1 MSVKHCFSRLSVIV
15 SMAILPSC
23 AGDDIDKGL
32 RLGARIYN
40 FDYQQKAGLIVA
52 DYLEHAV
59 RILPDP
65 IMRPNE
71 RIEIKQVTVEGK
83 PLPLNFAHTA
93 VWLDENSF
101 VLTLSKLNAGNPK
114 LQGMILIVDA
124 AARTAVRID
133 DIFADRK
140 FQTFPTYARPC
151 SRGIAVSYAH
161 LNALIVF
168 EPTGQ
173 AVDLV
178 GEKSSIL
185 PRLRPQVAASLRNI
199 IDVPISNPHGI
210 ACTDNAMFLADT
222 GHGRILR
229 IQGNRVS
236 MLHRTGEIFFTWR
249 AEAPA
254 SPTFTSPV
262 VVRTIDSALYFN
274 DESTGELFK
283 VDPSASI
290 GVPIEGTNRQ
300 FRTALGEAPIKFFDF
315 IRIDGG
321 WLINLGT
328 GGVIRRMRDS

>member
-1 MSVKHCFSRLSVIV
+1 MSLKHWFSRMSAIA

-23 AGDDIDKGL
+23 ASDDIDKGI

-40 FDYQQKAGLIVA
+40 FDYQHKAGLIVA

-65 IMRPNE
+65 IKHPKE

-83 PLPLNFAHTA
+83 PLPLKFAHTA

-101 VLTLSKLNAGNPK
+101 LLTLSKLNDSDPK
-114 LQGMILIVDA
+114 LQGMILLVDVYS
-124 AARTAVRID
+124 RTAVRID
-133 DIFADRK
+133 DIFADPK
-140 FQTFPTYARPC
+140 FQTFPAYAHPC
-151 SRGIAVSYAH
+151 NRGFAVSYAH

-168 EPTGQ
+168 EPNGQ

-178 GEKSSIL
+178 GEKSSVL

-199 IDVPISNPHGI
+199 IDMPISNPHGI

-236 MLHRTGEIFFTWR
+236 MLHRTSEILFAWR
-249 AEAPA
+249 AEEPA
-254 SPTFTSPV
+254 SRTFKSPT
-262 VVRTIDSALYFN
+262 VVRISDIALYFN

-290 GVPIEGTNRQ
+290 GLPIEVTKRQ
-300 FRTALGEAPIKFFDF
+300 FRTALDEAPIKFFDF

-328 GGVIRRMRDS
+328 SGVIRRMRDS

>member
-1 MSVKHCFSRLSVIV
+1 MNMKHYFSRMSVIV

-32 RLGARIYN
+32 PLGSKIYN
-40 FDYQQKAGLIVA
+40 FDYQPKAGLIVA
-52 DYLEHAV
+52 DYLEHTV

-65 IMRPNE
+65 IMRPKE
-71 RIEIKQVTVEGK
+71 KIEIKQVTVEGK
-83 PLPLNFAHTA
+83 PLPLNFAHAA
-93 VWLDENSF
+93 VWLNESSF
-101 VLTLSKLNAGNPK
+101 VLTLSKLNADNPK

-140 FQTFPTYARPC
+140 FQTFPAYAHPC
-151 SRGIAVSYAH
+151 GRGIAVSYAH

-168 EPTGQ
+168 DPNGE

-178 GEKSSIL
+178 GEKSRIL
-185 PRLRPQVAASLRNI
+185 PRLRPQVAASLRNV

-210 ACTDNAMFLADT
+210 ACTDSAMFLADT

-229 IQGNRVS
+229 IQSNGVS
-236 MLHRTGEIFFTWR
+236 MLHRTGDILFAWR
-249 AEAPA
+249 AGAPA
-254 SPTFTSPV
+254 GPTFTSPV
-262 VVRTIDSALYFN
+262 MVRTIDSALYFN
-274 DESTGELFK
+274 DESTGDLFK
-283 VDPSASI
+283 VDATAPI
-290 GVPIEGTNRQ
+290 DVPIEGTNWR
-300 FRTALGEAPIKFFDF
+300 FRTAPDEAPIKFFDF

-328 GGVIRRMRDS
+328 GGVIRRVRDS